1 MAHSKYRGRAEE
13 RVPGVGFKG
22 LGMFQQRSWAKKGFR
37 VYQGLV
43 SRCRF
48 RVFGSEFK
56 TFTLSLGLGCE
67 GLGRCHVLSEVLP
80 FILDWLL
87 AVCIGL
93 LLSEYRNTASQP
105 ERYRT

>member
-22 LGMFQQRSWAKKGFR
+22 FGMFQQRSWAKKGFR
-37 VYQGLV
+37 VYTVLI

-67 GLGRCHVLSEVLP
+67 GLGQCHVLSEVLP
-80 FILDWLL
+80 FILDCFFGSMYWI
-87 AVCIGL
+87 ATVRVQEHCFPTR
-93 LLSEYRNTASQP
+93 EV
-105 ERYRT
+105 